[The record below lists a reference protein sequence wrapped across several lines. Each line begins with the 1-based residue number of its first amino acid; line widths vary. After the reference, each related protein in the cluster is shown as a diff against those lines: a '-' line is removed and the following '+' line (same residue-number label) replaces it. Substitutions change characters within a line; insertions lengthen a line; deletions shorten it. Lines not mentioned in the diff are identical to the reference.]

1 MKPKR
6 ITARERELLAELL
19 YAGRRLRAAADW
31 ERGGDF
37 KFCTSLLK
45 SSDHC
50 LDIVQEA
57 LGEPRG
63 WSDDDSDEVGE

>member
-19 YAGRRLRAAADW
+19 YAGRRLQAAADVLH
-31 ERGGDF
+31 EIGCEEDLTLF
-37 KFCTSLLK
+37 NDSK
-45 SSDHC
+45 HC
-50 LDIVQEA
+50 IDIVQEA

-63 WSDDDSDEVGE
+63 WRD